1 MDLELKDK
9 RAIVTG
15 GGAGIGRAIAT
26 ELAREGAEVAIT
38 GRRHEVLQ
46 EAAEYIEGETA
57 KSVLPVAADMGSD
70 ESVQALVSGVVD
82 SFGGVDILVNAASEN
97 PAQPGGPSYVHAT
110 DEQFNRQLNVKV
122 LGYLRT
128 VRAVAPYLIDQRWG
142 RIINVSGIGVRRTG
156 PVINSVRNAGVTA
169 LSKSLAD
176 ELGPHGINVSVLY
189 PGHTL
194 SNTYEQRL
202 RAEAAERGM
211 ELDEYLATIDTG
223 TGIGRF
229 VRPEEIGW
237 VAAFLASPKSITI
250 SGDVIPVGGGFLGGT
265 YY

>member
-1 MDLELKDK
+1 MDLELRGK

-26 ELAREGAEVAIT
+26 ELAREGADVAIT
-38 GRRHEVLQ
+38 GRRPEVLK
-46 EAAEYIEGETA
+46 EAAAQIETETGKA
-57 KSVLPVAADMGSD
+57 VAAVAADTGSD
-70 ESVQALVSGVVD
+70 ESVQALVSEVVA
-82 SFGGVDILVNAASEN
+82 SFGGIDILANVASEN

-110 DEQFNRQLNVKV
+110 DDQFIRQLNVKV

-128 VRAVAPYLIDQRWG
+128 TRAVAPYLIEQRWG

-176 ELGPHGINVSVLY
+176 ELGPHGINVTVLY

-202 RAEAAERGM
+202 AGEAAERGM
-211 ELDEYLATIDTG
+211 DLPDYLATIDTG
-223 TGIGRF
+223 TALGRF

-250 SGDVIPVGGGFLGGT
+250 SGDVITVGGGFLGAT

>member
-1 MDLELKDK
+1 MDLELRGK

-26 ELAREGAEVAIT
+26 ELSREGAEVAIT
-38 GRRHEVLQ
+38 GRRPQVLR
-46 EAAEYIEGETA
+46 EAAALIKAETGKA
-57 KSVLPVAADMGSD
+57 VLPVAADTGSD
-70 ESVQALVSGVVD
+70 ESVRAMVSEVIL
-82 SFGGVDILVNAASEN
+82 SFAGVDILANVASEN
-97 PAQPGGPSYVHAT
+97 PAQPGGPGYVHAT
-110 DEQFNRQLNVKV
+110 DEQFLRQLNVKV

-128 VRAVAPYLIDQRWG
+128 TRAVAPYLVEQRWG

-176 ELGPHGINVSVLY
+176 ELGPYGINVTVLY

-194 SNTYEQRL
+194 SDSFEGRL
-202 RAEAAERGM
+202 AAEAAERGM
-211 ELDEYLATIDTG
+211 DLADYLATIDTG
-223 TGIGRF
+223 TAIGRF
-229 VRPEEIGW
+229 VQPEEIGW

-250 SGDVIPVGGGFLGGT
+250 SGDVITVGGGFLGAT

>member
-1 MDLELKDK
+1 VDLELHGK

-26 ELAREGAEVAIT
+26 ELSREGAEVAIT
-38 GRRHEVLQ
+38 GRRPEVLKDAATQ
-46 EAAEYIEGETA
+46 IEAETGRP
-57 KSVLPVAADMGSD
+57 VLPIVSDTGSD
-70 ESVQALVSGVVD
+70 ESVRAMVSGVAG
-82 SFGGVDILVNAASEN
+82 SFGGVDILANVASEN

-110 DEQFNRQLNVKV
+110 DDQFIRQLDVKV

-128 VRAVAPYLIDQRWG
+128 ARAVAPYLIGQRWG

-176 ELGPHGINVSVLY
+176 ELGPHGINVTVLY

-202 RAEAAERGM
+202 AAEAAERGM
-211 ELDEYLATIDTG
+211 ELADYLATIDTG
-223 TGIGRF
+223 TALGRF

-250 SGDVIPVGGGFLGGT
+250 SGDVITVGGGFLGAT

>member
-1 MDLELKDK
+1 MDLELRGK

-26 ELAREGAEVAIT
+26 ELAREGVHVAIT
-38 GRRHEVLQ
+38 GRRPEVLK
-46 EAAEYIEGETA
+46 EAAAQIEAETGQPA
-57 KSVLPVAADMGSD
+57 AAIAADTGSD
-70 ESVQALVSGVVD
+70 ESVRALVSEVVG
-82 SFGGVDILVNAASEN
+82 SFGGVDILANVASEN
-97 PAQPGGPSYVHAT
+97 PAQPGGPGYVHAT
-110 DEQFNRQLNVKV
+110 DEQLTRQLNVKV

-128 VRAVAPYLIDQRWG
+128 TRAVAPYLIQQGWG

-176 ELGPHGINVSVLY
+176 ELGPHGINVTVLY

-194 SNTYEQRL
+194 SDTYERRL
-202 RAEAAERGM
+202 AAEAAERGL
-211 ELDEYLATIDTG
+211 ELADYLATIDTG
-223 TGIGRF
+223 TAIGRF

-250 SGDVIPVGGGFLGGT
+250 SGDVITVGGGFLGGT

>member
-1 MDLELKDK
+1 VDLELQGK

-26 ELAREGAEVAIT
+26 ELAREGVKVAIT
-38 GRRHEVLQ
+38 GRRPEVLK
-46 EAAEYIEGETA
+46 EAAAEIETDTGTPVMA
-57 KSVLPVAADMGSD
+57 VAADTGSD
-70 ESVQALVSGVVD
+70 ESVQALVAEVVA
-82 SFGGVDILVNAASEN
+82 SLGGIDILANVASEN

-110 DEQFNRQLNVKV
+110 DDQFIRQLNVKV

-128 VRAVAPYLIDQRWG
+128 TRAVAPHLIEQHWG

-176 ELGPHGINVSVLY
+176 ELGPHGINVTVLY

-194 SNTYEQRL
+194 SNTYEKRL
-202 RAEAAERGM
+202 AASAAWSSLTTSRRSTP
-211 ELDEYLATIDTG
+211 A
-223 TGIGRF
+223 
-229 VRPEEIGW
+229 RPSAGSSGPRRS
-237 VAAFLASPKSITI
+237 AGSRRSSHRPRASPSA
-250 SGDVIPVGGGFLGGT
+250 GT
-265 YY
+265 SSP

>member
-1 MDLELKDK
+1 MDLELQGK

-26 ELAREGAEVAIT
+26 ELAREGVKVAIT
-38 GRRHEVLQ
+38 GRRPEVLK
-46 EAAEYIEGETA
+46 EAAAEIETDTGTPVMA
-57 KSVLPVAADMGSD
+57 VAADTGSD
-70 ESVQALVSGVVD
+70 ESVQALVAEVVA
-82 SFGGVDILVNAASEN
+82 SLGGIDILANVASEN

-110 DEQFNRQLNVKV
+110 DDQFIRQLNVKV

-128 VRAVAPYLIDQRWG
+128 TRAVAPHLIEQHWG

-176 ELGPHGINVSVLY
+176 ELGPHGINVTVLY

-194 SNTYEQRL
+194 SNTYEVRL
-202 RAEAAERGM
+202 AAEAAERGL
-211 ELDEYLATIDTG
+211 ELADYLATIDTG
-223 TGIGRF
+223 TAIGRF

-250 SGDVIPVGGGFLGGT
+250 SGDVITVGGGFLGGT

>member
-1 MDLELKDK
+1 MDLELRGK

-26 ELAREGAEVAIT
+26 ELAREGADVAIT
-38 GRRHEVLQ
+38 GRRPEVLKDAAAQ
-46 EAAEYIEGETA
+46 IEAETGKPVA
-57 KSVLPVAADMGSD
+57 VVAADTGSD
-70 ESVQALVSGVVD
+70 ESVQALVSEVVA
-82 SFGGVDILVNAASEN
+82 SFGGIDILANVASEN

-110 DEQFNRQLNVKV
+110 DDQFIRQLNVKV

-128 VRAVAPYLIDQRWG
+128 TRAVAPYLIEQRWG

-176 ELGPHGINVSVLY
+176 ELGPHGINVTVLY

-194 SNTYEQRL
+194 SDTYEQRL
-202 RAEAAERGM
+202 AAEAAERGM
-211 ELDEYLATIDTG
+211 DLADYLATIDTG
-223 TGIGRF
+223 TALGRF

-250 SGDVIPVGGGFLGGT
+250 SGDVITVGGGFLGAT

>member
-1 MDLELKDK
+1 VDLELQGK

-26 ELAREGAEVAIT
+26 ELSREGAEVAIT
-38 GRRHEVLQ
+38 GRRPEVLKD
-46 EAAEYIEGETA
+46 AATHIETETGRP
-57 KSVLPVAADMGSD
+57 VLPIVSDTGSD
-70 ESVQALVSGVVD
+70 ESVRAMVSGVAG
-82 SFGGVDILVNAASEN
+82 SFGGVDILANVASEN

-110 DEQFNRQLNVKV
+110 DDQFIRQLDVKV

-128 VRAVAPYLIDQRWG
+128 ARAVAPYLIEQRWG

-176 ELGPHGINVSVLY
+176 ELGPHGINVTVLY

-194 SNTYEQRL
+194 SNTYERRL
-202 RAEAAERGM
+202 AAEAAKRGM
-211 ELDEYLATIDTG
+211 ELADYLATIDTG
-223 TGIGRF
+223 TALGRF

-250 SGDVIPVGGGFLGGT
+250 SGDVITVGGGFLGAT